1 MKSKKEK
8 DALDLIVDQIDI
20 SGMTQEELFGQEGL
34 LKKLTSVY

>member
-8 DALDLIVDQIDI
+8 DALDLIVDQLDI